1 MKKLKGIKFR
11 ADGIINDFPQIKCK
25 DGSLSYSV
33 MGCENR
39 GGVSEID
46 YPEEYGG
53 YGRVGPPKECP
64 PGTMHDRTRGGL
76 CVDIELL
83 KKEGK
88 FKESVFSDLFP
99 KCGPETGTEPDGK
112 GGCRP
117 IGRLWEPQTQAD
129 CPEGTKFKPRG
140 CKPPQKCTNNR
151 NTCEGTPLSPVT
163 TKNMAVGSNWLLPAL
178 LIGAGI
184 FILTRKS
191 E

>member
-1 MKKLKGIKFR
+1 MEPQSKVDCPIETPVFYPAETLPYEVTDILSGIRTSRRPARCGEPRNQSDCPAGTKFR
-11 ADGIINDFPQIKCK
+11 EGMPEKT
-25 DGSLSYSV
+25 
-33 MGCENR
+33 
-39 GGVSEID
+39 GGAYMRAI
-46 YPEEYGG
+46 PAI
-53 YGRVGPPKECP
+53 
-64 PGTMHDRTRGGL
+64 
-76 CVDIELL
+76 CV
-83 KKEGK
+83 K
-88 FKESVFSDLFP
+88 SAFSDLFP

-117 IGRLWEPQTQAD
+117 IGRPNNIGEAYGEPQTQAD

-178 LIGAGI
+178 LVGAGI